1 MLPSAVA
8 GKIKPPAYSWGGMN
22 MAADFQR
29 KK

>member
-1 MLPSAVA
+1 LWAKKYPPDQA
-8 GKIKPPAYSWGGMN
+8 GGLMN